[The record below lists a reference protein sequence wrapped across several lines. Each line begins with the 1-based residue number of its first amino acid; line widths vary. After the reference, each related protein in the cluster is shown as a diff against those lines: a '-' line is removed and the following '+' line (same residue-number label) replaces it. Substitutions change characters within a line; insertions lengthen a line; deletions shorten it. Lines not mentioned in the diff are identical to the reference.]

1 MVLLPASD
9 LCLTVQEIPS
19 DSEVIRIFD
28 SNRTLIA
35 LAICSPMAVKKDR
48 YVFTSVLLKEE
59 YNSAVS
65 KLLDAY
71 LRAEKRGALSDFEA
85 ISLSEA
91 PNNITPVR
99 SLVKQIKVRLVW
111 GVLIVIS
118 LLLNI
123 SILSLLRLWNG
134 T

>member
-1 MVLLPASD
+1 
-9 LCLTVQEIPS
+9 
-19 DSEVIRIFD
+19 
-28 SNRTLIA
+28 
-35 LAICSPMAVKKDR
+35 MAVKKDR

-99 SLVKQIKVRLVW
+99 SLVKHIKVRLVW